1 MKTLKP
7 LVKIEVQII
16 VVSGNTKVAVS
27 DLAKETLSS

>member
-16 VVSGNTKVAVS
+16 VVSGNTKVAVPE
-27 DLAKETLSS
+27 LAKETLSS

>member
-16 VVSGNTKVAVS
+16 VVSGSTKVAVS
-27 DLAKETLSS
+27 ELAKETLSS

>member
-27 DLAKETLSS
+27 ELAKETLSS

>member
-7 LVKIEVQII
+7 LVEIEVQII

-27 DLAKETLSS
+27 ELAKETLSS

>member
-16 VVSGNTKVAVS
+16 VVSGNTKVVVS